1 MVIWLSLAME
11 RSPFFL
17 RSRLD
22 RGGGSCC
29 LRLLGQEQDLVPDH
43 LVGDLQRTV
52 ELLLGFGLR
61 LEPHD
66 DVVPLR
72 LPGELIGE
80 ALASPAVE
88 LGHLTTGGA
97 DDLADAIDRRRHQG
111 LVGLGWQ
118 DEHALV
124 LPQRSPP
131 LVWTA
136 PREGEQVGM
145 RAVHECTGTAR
156 PGIGRRALPARRC
169 VSGYAAERSAL
180 RYR

>member
-1 MVIWLSLAME
+1 
-11 RSPFFL
+11 
-17 RSRLD
+17 
-22 RGGGSCC
+22 
-29 LRLLGQEQDLVPDH
+29 
-43 LVGDLQRTV
+43 
-52 ELLLGFGLR
+52 LLLGLGLR
-61 LEPHD
+61 VELHD

-72 LPGELIGE
+72 LSRELIRE

-111 LVGLGWQ
+111 LVGLSWQ

-145 RAVHECTGTAR
+145 GGVSACTRNAT
-156 PGIGRRALPARRC
+156 P
-169 VSGYAAERSAL
+169 RS
-180 RYR
+180 R